1 MPYKTLSVL
10 CIASFMGPFMGSAF
24 NLALPEIAST
34 FSFNAVTLAWFPSSF
49 LLSTAILQIPFAR
62 LGDMFG
68 RKRIYLAGLSGL
80 SLSILACPFS
90 PGGGALIA
98 LRFLS
103 GVFSAMMFSSSIA
116 IVVSVVPPPMRGKA
130 LALNT
135 ASVYMAL
142 AAGPAAG
149 GFLTYYLGWQSIFFI
164 SAALTACARVLAGMF
179 IKGEW
184 AEARGEPFDAKGCLI
199 FACALSGL
207 IYGFSNLPQVRGFTF
222 VCVGLLALAAFA
234 AFEKRTLYPLLDV
247 KLFFANRVFSLSCL
261 SALISYA
268 ANSATSFM
276 LSLYLQYVKG
286 LDADVAGLALITQ
299 ALVQVCSSL
308 AAGRLSVSYAPARL
322 ATCGMLLC
330 ALGLFAL
337 SLACEGASLV
347 YLIACQIIIGLGFGL
362 FASPNTNV
370 IMSSVEKRHYGQAS
384 ASAGTMRMVGQALS
398 MGLAA
403 MALSI
408 FVGDRPLSS
417 ALYPQLVS
425 SFRMT
430 FGLFTVL
437 CLLGA
442 YASRSRDKN
451 D

>member
-1 MPYKTLSVL
+1 
-10 CIASFMGPFMGSAF
+10 
-24 NLALPEIAST
+24 
-34 FSFNAVTLAWFPSSF
+34 
-49 LLSTAILQIPFAR
+49 
-62 LGDMFG
+62 G
-68 RKRIYLAGLSGL
+68 RKRIYLAGLLGL

-116 IVVSVVPPPMRGKA
+116 IVVSVVPPSMRARA

-135 ASVYMAL
+135 ASVYLAL

-164 SAALTACARVLAGMF
+164 SAALTACARILAGMF

-199 FACALSGL
+199 FACALFGL

-222 VCVGLLALAAFA
+222 VCVGLLALIAFV

-247 KLFFANRVFSLSCL
+247 KLFFANRIFSLSCL
-261 SALISYA
+261 AALINYA
-268 ANSATSFM
+268 ANSATSFL

-286 LDADVAGLALITQ
+286 LDADVAGLALIAQ
-299 ALVQVCSSL
+299 ALVQVGASL
-308 AAGRLSVSYAPARL
+308 AAGRLSDSHAPARL
-322 ATCGMLLC
+322 ATGGMLLC
-330 ALGLFAL
+330 ALGLCGL
-337 SLACEGASLV
+337 SLAGEGSSLA
-347 YLIACQIIIGLGFGL
+347 YLIVCQIIIGLGFGL
-362 FASPNTNV
+362 FSSPNTNM
-370 IMSSVEKRHYGQAS
+370 IMSSVEEKHYGQAS

-398 MGLAA
+398 IGLAA
-403 MALSI
+403 MAISI
-408 FVGDRPLSS
+408 FVGNSPLSP
-417 ALYPQLVS
+417 ALYPQLIS
-425 SFRMT
+425 SFRLT
-430 FGLFTVL
+430 FGIFTVL

-442 YASRSRDKN
+442 YASSVRDKN
-451 D
+451 G